1 MRISHLFNSSGD
13 ERSDLGLAKLKPR
26 YREAF
31 GGESFVLSA
40 VFSS

>member
-1 MRISHLFNSSGD
+1 MRISHLFNNSGD
-13 ERSDLGLAKLKPR
+13 EMSDFSLAKIKPR
-26 YREAF
+26 HQGAF